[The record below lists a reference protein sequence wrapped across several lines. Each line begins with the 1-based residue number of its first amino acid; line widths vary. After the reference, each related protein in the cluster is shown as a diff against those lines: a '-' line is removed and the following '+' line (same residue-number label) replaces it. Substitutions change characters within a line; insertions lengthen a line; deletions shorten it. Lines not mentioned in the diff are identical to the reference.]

1 MTDTSC
7 TPEKGEESLYNR
19 YVTPLCNAV
28 DVRSNTNQQIS

>member
-7 TPEKGEESLYNR
+7 TPEKGVRRPYNR
-19 YVTPLCNAV
+19 YITPLRNAV